1 MYKKIALWFS
11 PVNLRTNLK
20 NKFEEIENEIKKL
33 NFQQTKFKEEKDK
46 FDLNEMKIQ
55 FESELKILKELMVEV
70 SKQIKDGILILY
82 LKFS

>member
-1 MYKKIALWFS
+1 MEDMNF
-11 PVNLRTNLK
+11 K
-20 NKFEEIENEIKKL
+20 NKFEEHENEIKKL